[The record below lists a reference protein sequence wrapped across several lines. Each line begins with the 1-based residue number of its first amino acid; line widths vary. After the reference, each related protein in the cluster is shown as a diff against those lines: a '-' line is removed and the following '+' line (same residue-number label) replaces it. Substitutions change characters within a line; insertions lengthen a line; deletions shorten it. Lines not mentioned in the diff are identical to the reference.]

1 VSSAGQMRRHTD
13 QSKSC
18 VRDEGVGLDGRSP
31 AGSEIEGNG
40 ELAG

>member
-1 VSSAGQMRRHTD
+1 
-13 QSKSC
+13 
-18 VRDEGVGLDGRSP
+18 VRDEGVRLDGRSP